1 MSGKMRLKK
10 IEKTMTIKHDIAVF
24 SIDFSALQGL
34 KTLKYMNKKRVAA
47 GLKLSK

>member
-1 MSGKMRLKK
+1 MSGKMSLKK
-10 IEKTMTIKHDIAVF
+10 IEKTMKIKHDIAVF

-34 KTLKYMNKKRVAA
+34 KTLKYMNKKRVTA

>member
-1 MSGKMRLKK
+1 MK
-10 IEKTMTIKHDIAVF
+10 IKHDIAVF

-34 KTLKYMNKKRVAA
+34 KTLKYMNKKRVSA